1 MSRHKKNRKK
11 DSEGFIFP
19 APFAA
24 ILGAVALISLGYL
37 WFCGRCEALGTQ
49 IKMLENRKV
58 EAHKRVINE
67 QYKWSNMKSPGN
79 ILALLQHYN
88 LLMNYPDES
97 RVVRLR
103 YRSTE
108 SAVPRDLAERREY
121 VQRAGS
127 AVND

>member
-1 MSRHKKNRKK
+1 MVRHKKNRRK

-24 ILGAVALISLGYL
+24 ILGAVALVSLGYL
-37 WFCGRCEALGTQ
+37 WFCGRCEALGSQ
-49 IKMLENRKV
+49 IKTLEKRKD

-67 QYKWSNMKSPGN
+67 EYKWSNMKSPGN
-79 ILALLQHYN
+79 IMALLQRYN
-88 LLMNYPDES
+88 LSMTYPEES

-103 YRSTE
+103 YRSVD
-108 SAVPRDLAERREY
+108 SALLRDAAGRREY
-121 VQRAGS
+121 VQRAGT

>member
-1 MSRHKKNRKK
+1 MARHKRNRKK
-11 DSEGFIFP
+11 DSDGFIFP

-37 WFCGRCEALGTQ
+37 WFCGRCDSLGKQ
-49 IKMLENRKV
+49 IKGLEDRKV
-58 EAHKRVINE
+58 EIHKRVINE
-67 QYKWSNMKSPGN
+67 EYKWSNMKSPGN
-79 ILALLQHYN
+79 IMAMLQRNN

-103 YRSTE
+103 YRSSQ
-108 SAVPRDLAERREY
+108 SASMRASAERREY
-121 VQRAGS
+121 VQRAGT

>member
-1 MSRHKKNRKK
+1 MVRHKKNRKK

-24 ILGAVALISLGYL
+24 ILGAVALVSLGYL
-37 WFCGRCEALGTQ
+37 WFCGRCEALGAQ

-58 EAHKRVINE
+58 EAHKRVLNE
-67 QYKWSNMKSPGN
+67 QCKWSNMKSPGN
-79 ILALLQHYN
+79 ILALLQSHN
-88 LLMNYPDES
+88 LSMTYPEES

-108 SAVPRDLAERREY
+108 SASLRDSAERRDY
-121 VQRAGS
+121 VQRAGT

>member
-1 MSRHKKNRKK
+1 MARRKKNRKK

-24 ILGAVALISLGYL
+24 ILGAVALVSLGYL
-37 WFCGRCEALGTQ
+37 WLCGRCEAMGAR
-49 IKMLENRKV
+49 IKMLENKKV

-67 QYKWSNMKSPGN
+67 EYKWSNMKSPGN
-79 ILALLQHYN
+79 ILALLQRYN
-88 LLMNYPDES
+88 LSMNYPDES

-108 SAVPRDLAERREY
+108 SASPRASAERREY
-121 VQRAGS
+121 VQRAGTV
-127 AVND
+127 VND

>member
-1 MSRHKKNRKK
+1 MVRHKKNRKK

-24 ILGAVALISLGYL
+24 ILGAVALVSLGYL
-37 WFCGRCEALGTQ
+37 WFCGRCEALGAQ

-67 QYKWSNMKSPGN
+67 EYKWSNMKSPGN

-88 LLMNYPDES
+88 LVMNYPDES

-108 SAVPRDLAERREY
+108 SALARASTERRDY
-121 VQRAGS
+121 VLRAGI

>member
-1 MSRHKKNRKK
+1 MVRHKKNRKK

-37 WFCGRCEALGTQ
+37 WFCGRCEALGAQ
-49 IKMLENRKV
+49 IKMLEIRKV

-67 QYKWSNMKSPGN
+67 EYKWSNMKSPGN
-79 ILALLQHYN
+79 ILALLQNNN

-108 SAVPRDLAERREY
+108 SASLRASAERREY
-121 VQRAGS
+121 VQRAGT

>member
-1 MSRHKKNRKK
+1 MARRKKNRKK
-11 DSEGFIFP
+11 DSESFIFP

-24 ILGAVALISLGYL
+24 ILGAVALVSLGYL
-37 WFCGRCEALGTQ
+37 WFCGRCEALGAQ
-49 IKMLENRKV
+49 IKILEYRKV

-103 YRSTE
+103 YRSAEPASLRAST
-108 SAVPRDLAERREY
+108 ERREY
-121 VQRAGS
+121 VQRAGTV
-127 AVND
+127 VND